1 MSKRKKMPP
10 VKNSGYSDGGASM
23 TKNTIKTYQPQHFS
37 AKEDIDRNLKT
48 LRDRAHDLA
57 INSPIGAAVIHSQAT
72 NVIGVGLKLFP
83 RINAK
88 ELGMTP
94 EQARQWARKTKQEFE
109 LWANSAL
116 ACDFL
121 RRNNFYELQRIAFS
135 SYLID
140 GDSFCLFRRRMPTT
154 FNPYSLR
161 LQIIEAGRVSN
172 PQQGG
177 MASVSSVEMRKLNS
191 NNRIVNGIEVDGNGA
206 QVAIWISNR
215 YYNEPTSLDAELK
228 WQRVRWYG
236 RDSGERNVLHICA
249 DSRPDQFRGV
259 PILAPVIEPLK
270 QIARYA
276 DAELTS
282 AIIKSFF
289 SIFFVQ
295 PLSSLE
301 VNNILGEDDAG
312 KPIVDVNEYRLGSAT
327 MAALPRGVD
336 VKAIS
341 NTNAQNTFD
350 AFISAFAKQIGA
362 AVGVPFEVLLKN
374 FTASYSASRAA
385 LLQAQDEFRLRKV
398 QFIHDFCAPIYEQFL
413 AEAVALGRIDAPGY
427 FDDPVK
433 RAAYSAAD
441 WYNPALKFLD
451 PVKEVQAMILRLNAG
466 LSTYRQE
473 IAEATGQDFDDVIE
487 TLAQERALLSELP
500 PAMPT
505 EEVTTDDTESAD
517 DDAEDANERRRLKR
531 AQRGLPNRD

>member
-1 MSKRKKMPP
+1 MSKRKKLPP
-10 VKNSGYSDGGASM
+10 VKNSGYSDGGASN
-23 TKNTIKTYQPQHFS
+23 TRNTIKTYQPQHFS

-88 ELGMTP
+88 ALGMTP
-94 EQARQWARKTKQEFE
+94 EQAREWSRKTKQEFE

-140 GDSFCLFRRRMPTT
+140 GDNFCLFRRRLPTQ

-161 LQIIEAGRVSN
+161 LQLIEAGRVSN

-177 MASVSSVEMRKLNS
+177 MASVSSVEMKKIGS
-191 NNRIVNGIEVDGNGA
+191 NNRIVNGIEVDRQGA
-206 QVAIWISNR
+206 QVAIWIANR

-350 AFISAFAKQIGA
+350 SFISAFAKQIGA

-487 TLAQERALLSELP
+487 TLAQERELLNELP

-531 AQRGLPNRD
+531 AQRRSP